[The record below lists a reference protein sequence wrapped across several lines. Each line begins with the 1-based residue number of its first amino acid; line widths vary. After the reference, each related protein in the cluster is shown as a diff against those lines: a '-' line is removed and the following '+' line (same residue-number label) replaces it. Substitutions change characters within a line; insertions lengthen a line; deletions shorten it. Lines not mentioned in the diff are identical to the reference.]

1 MLVFNREDM
10 SKRNKSRTKNRSVQ
24 PEKPILS
31 QRDVPTPLQ
40 LVFSFL
46 TAPVK

>member
-1 MLVFNREDM
+1 M
-10 SKRNKSRTKNRSVQ
+10 SKRNKSKTKNLSGKT
-24 PEKPILS
+24 EKPTVS
-31 QRDVPTPLQ
+31 QRDPTPLQ